1 MQGIPQP
8 EAVLLKDRLV
18 EPKFFPHQLN
28 LLWGRAV
35 VAVAPPAPQ
44 PRIYRG
50 QVGVKEGQDGDAEQD
65 NNRAGQAGPIVSL
78 LIPPL

>member
-8 EAVLLKDRLV
+8 GAVLLKDRLV

-35 VAVAPPAPQ
+35 VAAHRQ
-44 PRIYRG
+44 RLSRIYRG

-65 NNRAGQAGPIVSL
+65 NNQQAKPGQ
-78 LIPPL
+78 